1 MNYLFDTNAWLQLG
15 QAPTQ
20 IPLRVRKILLA
31 ENTIALSPISII
43 EIAQKQTNGR
53 LTLSAPLEEW
63 VTKAL
68 FDEAH
73 PDRSRLRAGLRRW
86 LKAQ

>member
-1 MNYLFDTNAWLQLG
+1 MKYLLDTNAWLQLG

-31 ENTIALSPISII
+31 ENTLALSPISII

-53 LTLSAPLEEW
+53 ECKEFCVS
-63 VTKAL
+63 
-68 FDEAH
+68 
-73 PDRSRLRAGLRRW
+73 W
-86 LKAQ
+86 LWLMDG